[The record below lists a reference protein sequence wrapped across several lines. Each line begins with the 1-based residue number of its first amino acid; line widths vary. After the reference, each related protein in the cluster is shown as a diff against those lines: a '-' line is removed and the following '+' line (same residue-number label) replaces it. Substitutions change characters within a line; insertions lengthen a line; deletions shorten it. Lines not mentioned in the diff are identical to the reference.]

1 MNHLEKFR
9 DIRTFIFDVDGVLT
23 DGSLIVLENGSLL
36 RQMNIR
42 DGYAIRRAIET
53 GYKVCIITGGKS
65 LGVES
70 RLSKL
75 GVEDIFSGVQDKLPV
90 YNTLLEKYQLDES
103 LILYMGDDLPDY
115 QVMRKVGFP
124 CCPADAAP
132 EIISLSRYVSPK
144 PGGKGCVRDVI
155 EKVLRLNYH
164 WLEES

>member
-1 MNHLEKFR
+1 MNQLEKFR

-90 YNTLLEKYQLDES
+90 YNTLLEKYALDER
-103 LILYMGDDLPDY
+103 LILYMGDDIPDY
-115 QVMRKVGFP
+115 PVMRKVGFP

-132 EIISLSRYVSPK
+132 EIISLSQYVSPK

-164 WLEES
+164 WLEQS

>member
-42 DGYAIRRAIET
+42 DGYAIRRAIEM